1 MVSDVLLR
9 ANDLAI
15 GWSDDARLLEHATF
29 DVARGEIFGIL
40 GGSGC
45 GKSTLLRYL
54 IGLEAPLEGTVELMG
69 SPIGE
74 IEGLR
79 PRYGAMFQSGAL
91 FGSMTVV
98 ENVALPLLTWTDLPK
113 DVALAMAV
121 SKLRLVGLEAAA
133 DKTPSELSGGM
144 KKRAAIARALALDPP
159 LLFLDEPSAGLDPA
173 TSASLDDLVA
183 TLSHDLGVT
192 VVIVTHELESI
203 LAIVDRAIMLDKG
216 ERRIIAVGSP
226 KELGASDDPR
236 VASFFHPR
244 QKEASS

>member
-1 MVSDVLLR
+1 MVNDVLLR

-15 GWSDDARLLEHATF
+15 GWTDEARLLEHATF
-29 DVARGEIFGIL
+29 DVGRGEIFGIL

-54 IGLEAPLEGTVELMG
+54 IGLESPLAGTVEMMG
-69 SPIGE
+69 APIGE
-74 IEGLR
+74 IEGRR

-91 FGSMTVV
+91 FGSMTVA

-113 DVALAMAV
+113 DVALRMALA
-121 SKLRLVGLEAAA
+121 KLALVGLEAAG
-133 DKTPSELSGGM
+133 DKVPSELSGGM

-173 TSASLDDLVA
+173 TSASLDELVS
-183 TLSHDLGVT
+183 TLSRDLGVT
-192 VVIVTHELESI
+192 VVMVTHELASI
-203 LAIVDRAIMLDKG
+203 RAIVDRAIMLDKT

-226 KELGASDDPR
+226 KELGESDDPR

-244 QKEASS
+244 DKEASS